1 MKILIKGCYL
11 LQDGNTAV
19 SRGDVAIQGNRLVQV
34 GQEGKLPAEWQ
45 PDRVID
51 GKDYLCL
58 PGFVNCHT
66 HAAMTLLRSY
76 ADDLPL
82 MHWLEKMIWPMEARL
97 NEDDVYWGTMLALL
111 EMIQSGTTTFCDMY
125 FFMDRVAEAVEQS
138 GMRACLS
145 RGLIGTGPEAESGL
159 EESRELIKKWQG
171 AADGRI
177 SVWLGPHAPYT
188 CPPDYL
194 EKVLALAQDYSV
206 GIHIHVAE
214 TRDEIDQ
221 INKLYGKTPVKYL
234 FDCGVFQFPTIAAH
248 CVHLTSRDICLLAE
262 TGVAVA
268 HNPESNMKLA
278 SGIAPIPKL
287 LAAGVTVG
295 IGTDG
300 ASSNNNLDMLEEMR
314 TAALLHKVNKGDPRT
329 LPALQ
334 ALKMAT
340 CEGAK
345 ALRLEDVGSLKPGYK
360 ADLILIELN
369 KPHLYPRHDLAAHV
383 VYAAHS
389 ADVDT
394 VIIDGRLV
402 MEHKKVLTIDQERVF
417 QEVEER
423 VKRLLSEVN
432 RSI

>member
-11 LQDGNTAV
+11 LQLDSDTRV
-19 SRGDVAIQGNRLVQV
+19 SQGDVAIEGNRFIKV
-34 GQEGKLPAEWQ
+34 GEEGNVPQGWK

-51 GKDYLCL
+51 GRDYFCL

-97 NEDDVYWGTMLALL
+97 TEDDVYWGTMLALL
-111 EMIQSGTTTFCDMY
+111 EMIESGTTTFCDMY
-125 FFMDRVAEAVEQS
+125 FFMDRVAEAVEES

-145 RGLIGTGPEAESGL
+145 RGLVGTGAEAQVGL
-159 EESRELIKKWQG
+159 EESREFLKKWQG

-177 SVWLGPHAPYT
+177 SIWLGPHAPYT

-194 EKVLALAQDYSV
+194 DQVLTIAQDYSAK
-206 GIHIHVAE
+206 IHIHVAE
-214 TRDEIDQ
+214 TRDEIAQ
-221 INKLYGKTPVKYL
+221 IKDLYGKTPVGYL
-234 FDCGVFQFPTIAAH
+234 LDRRVFQFPTIAAH
-248 CVHLTSRDICLLAE
+248 CVHLTSEDISILAE
-262 TGVAVA
+262 NGAAVA

-287 LAAGVTVG
+287 LSAGITVG

-314 TAALLHKVNKGDPRT
+314 TAALLHKVNEGDPLV

-334 ALKMAT
+334 VLKMAT
-340 CEGAK
+340 SEGAR
-345 ALRLEDVGSLKPGYK
+345 ALRLEDVGLLRPGYK
-360 ADLILIELN
+360 ADLILIDLN
-369 KPHLYPRHDLAAHV
+369 KAHLYPRHNLAAHV
-383 VYAAHS
+383 VYAAQS
-389 ADVDT
+389 GDVDT
-394 VIIDGRLV
+394 VIIDGHLV
-402 MEHKKVLTIDQERVF
+402 MEHKKVLTIDRERVF
-417 QEVEER
+417 QEVEDR

-432 RSI
+432 

>member
-11 LQDGNTAV
+11 LQDGNTDV
-19 SRGDVAIQGNRLVQV
+19 SRGDVAIEGDRLLQV
-34 GQEGKLPAEWQ
+34 GQEGKLPPDWQ

-51 GKDYLCL
+51 GKNYLCL

-82 MHWLEKMIWPMEARL
+82 MQWLEEKIWPMEARL

-111 EMIQSGTTTFCDMY
+111 EMIESGTTTFCDMY

-145 RGLIGTGPEAESGL
+145 RGLIGTGPEADSGI

-194 EKVLALAQDYSV
+194 EKVLALAQDCNV
-206 GIHIHVAE
+206 GLHIHVAE
-214 TRDEIDQ
+214 TKDEVAQ
-221 INKLYGKTPVKYL
+221 IKNLYGKTPVEYL
-234 FDCGVFQFPTIAAH
+234 SDCGVFQFPTIAAH
-248 CVHLTSRDICLLAE
+248 CVHLTSKDISILAE
-262 TGVAVA
+262 KGVAVA

-278 SGIAPIPKL
+278 SGIAPLPQL

-314 TAALLHKVNKGDPRT
+314 TAALLHKVNEGDPMA

-345 ALRLEDVGSLKPGYK
+345 ALRLEEVGSLKPGYK
-360 ADLILIELN
+360 ADLILINLD
-369 KPHLYPRHDLAAHV
+369 KPHLYPRHNLAAHV

-394 VIIDGRLV
+394 VIIDGRIV
-402 MEHKKVLTIDQERVF
+402 MEHKKVLTIDKERVF
-417 QEVEER
+417 QEVGER
-423 VKRLLSEVN
+423 VQRLLSEVN
-432 RSI
+432 